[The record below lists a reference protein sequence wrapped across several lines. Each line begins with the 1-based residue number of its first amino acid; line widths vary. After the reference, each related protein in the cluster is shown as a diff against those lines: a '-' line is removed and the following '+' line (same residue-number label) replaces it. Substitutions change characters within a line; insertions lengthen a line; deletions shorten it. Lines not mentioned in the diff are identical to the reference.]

1 MPAALAVSGGLSI
14 EDASRF
20 LSVTAKRVRG
30 RDVAADKEA
39 AAAGGAASKRKP
51 RSVTLTGGVRMTRD
65 ERITFADVA
74 GIGEGKQELMEVVD
88 FFLKPEK
95 YKRSGSKVPKGVLLV
110 GPPGTGK
117 TLLARAVAGEAG
129 VDFFSITAS
138 AFVESACSAA
148 PGIGCSP
155 PLTLTDLPSRLALPP
170 PVFVGVGA
178 ARVRSLFEQ
187 AKAAAPAIVFID
199 ELDAVGRKRGGGGSG
214 NDERDQTLNQLLSEL
229 DGFDPAKR
237 SLVVI
242 AATNRPDVLDAALVR
257 PGRFDRKVYVA
268 PPDAGGRLD
277 ILQVHT
283 RGKPLA
289 PDVDLSRLAADTRG
303 FTGAA
308 LASLVNVA
316 ALGAA
321 REGASSIAA
330 RHLEAALESETLGK
344 ALPVD
349 GQQGQAQ
356 QEAARRLALWRS
368 AQALACEVLPG
379 LPSVELVSIAPRES
393 TATGFVRLY
402 PDQAFQDTGLA
413 TAEALR
419 DQLVA
424 TLVPRAA
431 EEAVYGWD
439 GVSTL
444 HAPALDH
451 ARSLASGSVFQYG
464 FFQDEGA
471 RPQLGR
477 MGLGVAST
485 STDFLGG
492 GAHLRV
498 APHVGQASYAAADA
512 ETVTRLQDAYVA
524 AQALVATHRAAL
536 QALAQALQADGTLS
550 GDDVRTVLGL
560 PNKYRAPEVVDA
572 SATAVA
578 SR

>member
-1 MPAALAVSGGLSI
+1 MPLLTRTPLPVSGGLSI

-39 AAAGGAASKRKP
+39 AAAGGSSKRKP

-138 AFVESACSAA
+138 AFVEM
-148 PGIGCSP
+148 
-155 PLTLTDLPSRLALPP
+155 
-170 PVFVGVGA
+170 FVGVGA

-268 PPDAGGRLD
+268 PPDAAGRLD
-277 ILQVHT
+277 ILRVHT

-289 PDVDLSRLAADTRG
+289 SDVDLPRLAADTRG

-321 REGASSIAA
+321 REGATNIAA
-330 RHLEAALESETLGK
+330 RHLEGALESETLGK

-349 GQQGQAQ
+349 PTGAQQQGA
-356 QEAARRLALWRS
+356 ETTRRLALWRS
-368 AQALACEVLPG
+368 AQALACEVLPSM
-379 LPSVELVSIAPRES
+379 PSVELVSIAARES
-393 TATGFVRLY
+393 TATGFLRLY
-402 PDQAFQDTGLA
+402 PDQALQDTGLV
-413 TAEALR
+413 TAEGLR
-419 DQLVA
+419 DRLVA

-444 HAPALDH
+444 HGPALEL
-451 ARSLASGSVFQYG
+451 ARSLAAGSVFQYG

-477 MGLGVAST
+477 MGLGVTQS
-485 STDFLGG
+485 SGDFLGAG
-492 GAHLRV
+492 GALRV
-498 APHVGQASYAAADA
+498 APHVGEATYAAADA
-512 ETVTRLQDAYVA
+512 ETVARLQDAYVA
-524 AQALVATHRAAL
+524 AQELVATHQAAL

-550 GDDVRTVLGL
+550 GDDVRVVLGL
-560 PNKYRAPEVVDA
+560 PNKYSAPAVDA
-572 SATAVA
+572 SAVA